1 MKPVQDP
8 LSVADWRRSIAE
20 LYAAVREAPEPAQAW
35 RRWRDDRDALFRGHP
50 ASPLDAEQR
59 AGFTRLS
66 YFGYDPALR
75 FLVELE
81 PLAATT
87 AEKIDLGD
95 DGILTLYPS
104 VRTLGL
110 SQALGAELTLY
121 WIAGYGGG
129 LFLPF
134 ADATCERETYGGGR
148 YLLDT
153 NKRGG
158 SWCGGR
164 PNGARF
170 QLCLQPVL
178 LVFAAV
184 DVPAGLACEP
194 IAGRHSRRRD
204 DARLIDRSRRPETD
218 EMGVAVYEQHDKQ
231 HARHGDADGQA
242 VRTAQIHRCTAS
254 RRTDTTQAPHH

>member
-8 LSVADWRRSIAE
+8 LGVADWRRSIAE
-20 LYAAVREAPEPAQAW
+20 LYAAVRDAPEPAQAW

-87 AEKIDLGD
+87 AEEIDLGD
-95 DGILTLYPS
+95 DGTLTLYPS
-104 VRTLGL
+104 ARTLGL
-110 SQALGAELTLY
+110 SQALGAELTVY
-121 WIAGYGGG
+121 WIASYGGG

-134 ADATCERETYGGGR
+134 ADATSERETYGGGR

-153 NKRGG
+153 IK
-158 SWCGGR
+158 
-164 PNGARF
+164 GAD
-170 QLCLQPVL
+170 L
-178 LVFAAV
+178 
-184 DVPAGLACEP
+184 
-194 IAGRHSRRRD
+194 
-204 DARLIDRSRRPETD
+204 
-218 EMGVAVYEQHDKQ
+218 GVA
-231 HARHGDADGQA
+231 DG
-242 VRTAQIHRCTAS
+242 RTVLDFNFAYNPSCSYSPQWTCPLALPVNRLPGAIRAGEMMP
-254 RRTDTTQAPHH
+254 D